1 MSRYAVHVTFTL
13 AAAWV
18 VILVV
23 LVSNATS

>member
-18 VILVV
+18 VVLVV
-23 LVSNATS
+23 LITNASR